1 MTFDTS
7 EKLTKKTQNNKTV
20 KIQEIVTK
28 KQKST
33 KFRKK
38 LKKLKFQQ
46 VLSKIKNMEF
56 QENLKLLKK
65 LKI

>member
-38 LKKLKFQQ
+38 VKKIEVSTSF
-46 VLSKIKNMEF
+46 I
-56 QENLKLLKK
+56 ENKK
-65 LKI
+65 HRISRKS